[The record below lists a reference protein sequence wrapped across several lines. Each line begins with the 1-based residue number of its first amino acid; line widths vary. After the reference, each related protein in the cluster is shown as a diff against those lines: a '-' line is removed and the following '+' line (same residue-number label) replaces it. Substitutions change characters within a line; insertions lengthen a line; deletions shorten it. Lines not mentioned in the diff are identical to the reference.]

1 MTNLKMNYAEI
12 PQQLTQELLLII
24 FKQKV
29 LVNILKVM
37 VCPMDLFVLII
48 NNQIINVLI
57 MKLDFV
63 ALNNNINVNNKI
75 GLLGLIEMLLLD
87 MVILKL

>member
-1 MTNLKMNYAEI
+1 MTNLKMNYVEI
-12 PQQLTQELLLII
+12 LQQLTQELLLII

>member
-12 PQQLTQELLLII
+12 LQQLTQELLLII